1 MSDSLWPYG
10 LQHIRP
16 PCPSPSPE
24 VCPNSYPMYQ
34 RCHPAISSS
43 AIKYTHD
50 KYTFSGL
57 WHIYIYT
64 HIYII
69 LITRGDVFLSL
80 NVSFICLLI
89 WIKNFLNFWK
99 WWYLLFIF
107 LKKSIPMLYSSL
119 LFLSLNYYNS
129 AEHLKVSCWLQNPL
143 PHKISC
149 VFLNK
154 DILLHDC
161 SKWLKSGNLIL
172 IQNNDIIF
180 SPY

>member
-1 MSDSLWPYG
+1 MDCS
-10 LQHIRP
+10 
-16 PCPSPSPE
+16 
-24 VCPNSYPMYQ
+24 
-34 RCHPAISSS
+34 
-43 AIKYTHD
+43 T
-50 KYTFSGL
+50 SGL
-57 WHIYIYT
+57 PVPHHLLKPAQVRVQCISDAIQPSHPLQSNIHMISIHSVDCDIYIYT

-80 NVSFICLLI
+80 NDSFICLLI
-89 WIKNFLNFWK
+89 WINIFLNFWK

-119 LFLSLNYYNS
+119 LSLSLNYYNS

>member
-1 MSDSLWPYG
+1 MTLCD
-10 LQHIRP
+10 
-16 PCPSPSPE
+16 
-24 VCPNSYPMYQ
+24 PMD
-34 RCHPAISSS
+34 CS
-43 AIKYTHD
+43 T
-50 KYTFSGL
+50 SGL
-57 WHIYIYT
+57 PVPHHLLKPAQVPVQCIGDAIQPSHPLISIHSVDCDIYIYP
-64 HIYII
+64 YIHHPDHERGRFPFLEWFLHMLANLNKHFFKLLEMMI
-69 LITRGDVFLSL
+69 L
-80 NVSFICLLI
+80 LL
-89 WIKNFLNFWK
+89 
-99 WWYLLFIF
+99 IF

-119 LFLSLNYYNS
+119 LSLSLNYYNS